1 MLERLIDYS
10 CHSADVEAL
19 VDGIGGGS
27 NSSIGRRLV
36 KRTNSSMSE
45 TSEISFDF
53 SEGGLAD
60 DFWFN
65 DSDYKGTGGNSSGHN
80 SRSFHHSAS
89 SACSSCGYRY
99 GVPDERFS
107 LQQLARSNNSIS
119 SQRSKSCSH
128 DDHHAG
134 EKRNTSSTSNTLSI
148 SDESDNGQSKNGNSN
163 SRSNSNSEMQLGY
176 GGTLPAKTTVTATEE
191 LGYGDMKLDNSKA
204 PNQVSSLEY
213 EDASP
218 SSTNGMPLTT
228 NAHNKVFDPASYY
241 ATRRRNSMSTGGCR
255 NSGISGLARVHRG
268 GGRRASME
276 HTSSTTSPTTE
287 PQQPTRSAVSFK
299 MRRRSTSSKEET
311 QDRGTYSITSFIKM
325 ESGLSVNCCV
335 SVMQN
340 VKSQFYQVLFV
351 HLTLRFPILFSYV
364 A

>member
-1 MLERLIDYS
+1 
-10 CHSADVEAL
+10 
-19 VDGIGGGS
+19 
-27 NSSIGRRLV
+27 
-36 KRTNSSMSE
+36 
-45 TSEISFDF
+45 
-53 SEGGLAD
+53 
-60 DFWFN
+60 
-65 DSDYKGTGGNSSGHN
+65 
-80 SRSFHHSAS
+80 
-89 SACSSCGYRY
+89 
-99 GVPDERFS
+99 
-107 LQQLARSNNSIS
+107 
-119 SQRSKSCSH
+119 
-128 DDHHAG
+128 
-134 EKRNTSSTSNTLSI
+134 
-148 SDESDNGQSKNGNSN
+148 
-163 SRSNSNSEMQLGY
+163 MQLGY

-325 ESGLSVNCCV
+325 ESGVGVDDSSHSIDGSMARRGIRRSMSCDESDRHRLSRMHSNMSADSSAARRDFCANNNSTERTTGTTKNKQDTAAFLGSRIIRLDSSNPGRRGSLLKGHMKQKANVNLI
-335 SVMQN
+335 
-340 VKSQFYQVLFV
+340 KSCL
-351 HLTLRFPILFSYV
+351 LS
-364 A
+364 